1 MPGGNKMERKNKLIN
16 AKKLK
21 MIFKDVFDIFERHNL
36 TSGEIEFVIN
46 DLQKLSTLYGKE
58 LMKKV

>member
-1 MPGGNKMERKNKLIN
+1 MERKNKLIN